1 MPQTDSV
8 KTTYVNITAKLP
20 QGLVDLY
27 ADISGHT
34 NALDINY
41 LVVGAMA
48 RDLVS
53 GGCPRIGVVAR
64 ES

>member
-1 MPQTDSV
+1 M
-8 KTTYVNITAKLP
+8 KTTYVNIAGKLP

-34 NALDINY
+34 NALAIDY

-53 GGCPRIGVVAR
+53 GACPRTSKLLVNGFG
-64 ES
+64 